1 VNNLTEEVKARAEV
15 EVEAKVGI
23 RNWVLYIKAANFKQT
38 SHLLN

>member
-15 EVEAKVGI
+15 EAKVGI
-23 RNWVLYIKAANFKQT
+23 RNWVLCIKAANFKQT